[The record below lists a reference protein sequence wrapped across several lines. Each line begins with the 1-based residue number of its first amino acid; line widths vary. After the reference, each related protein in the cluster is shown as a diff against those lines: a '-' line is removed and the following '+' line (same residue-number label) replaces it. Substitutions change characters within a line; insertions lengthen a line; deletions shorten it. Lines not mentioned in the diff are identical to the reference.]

1 VATGS
6 EHVTTTI
13 GPHHTRLAER
23 DTLLVALTM
32 ASGAVDAISYLALGK
47 VFTAFMT
54 GNLVF
59 LGIGVSGTDGPEV
72 GPVSISLIGFATGVL
87 AARRI
92 LGDEG
97 RDVWPAP
104 VTTLLE
110 LVALLQLA
118 FLGGWLSADGNPGPA
133 GTDVLIALSAAAM
146 GLQSGAVRALN
157 VPGVFTT
164 AATATI
170 IGLMTDVAAPQG
182 TREPARLAG
191 VVVALVVGAT
201 SAALLLANVRQLAPV
216 LPLTVTAGVVVAARV
231 GVAR

>member
-1 VATGS
+1 VAARS
-6 EHVTTTI
+6 EHVSTAI
-13 GPHHTRLAER
+13 GPHHAQLAER

-59 LGIGVSGTDGPEV
+59 LGIGVSGTAGPDV
-72 GPVSISLIGFATGVL
+72 VPVSISLIGFAAGVL

-92 LGDEG
+92 LGDRG
-97 RDVWPAP
+97 SDVWPRP
-104 VTTLLE
+104 VTRLLE

-118 FLGGWLSADGNPGPA
+118 FLGGWLAADGNPGPA
-133 GTDVLIALSAAAM
+133 GTDILIALSAGAM

-157 VPGVFTT
+157 VSGVFTT

-170 IGLMTDVAAPQG
+170 IGLMTDVAAPHG
-182 TREPARLAG
+182 SREPARLAG
-191 VVVALVVGAT
+191 VIAGLVIGAT
-201 SAALLLANVRQLAPV
+201 GAALLLAHVRQLAPV
-216 LPLTVTAGVVVAARV
+216 LPLTVTAGVVVAARA
-231 GVAR
+231 GIAR